1 MLFFLI
7 SISIGFNFKVW
18 IYKHHY
24 FFSNE
29 INIQPTLI
37 TTMISLFIFGGYII
51 RNINEILSD
60 IIKIVFCIIDIIF
73 FSGFIALFADGKTNI
88 FGFSSQGLLLAMIAL
103 MWTGMKSL
111 LRYIILAFVA
121 SSTFFISQISDVM
134 GFFGSIYILCAFFSF
149 SIQIYTN
156 IFPNATNFQS
166 EFFGQTKENK
176 EDQDVELIDQ

>member
-1 MLFFLI
+1 MLKRENIFKIIAFFLI

-88 FGFSSQGLLLAMIAL
+88 FGFSSQGLLLAF
-103 MWTGMKSL
+103 TCYDCSNVD
-111 LRYIILAFVA
+111 RNE
-121 SSTFFISQISDVM
+121 IS
-134 GFFGSIYILCAFFSF
+134 A
-149 SIQIYTN
+149 
-156 IFPNATNFQS
+156 
-166 EFFGQTKENK
+166 
-176 EDQDVELIDQ
+176 